1 MTKRDKQEQKIR
13 DNPGN
18 VALEDFE
25 ALIKQYG
32 VIKTKGNHP
41 KARINNYTLP
51 YVRENPVKT
60 CYVKDLLQIIDS
72 L

>member
-1 MTKRDKQEQKIR
+1 MTKRDKREQKIR
-13 DNPGN
+13 DNPAN

-32 VIKTKGNHP
+32 FIKEKGNHP
-41 KARINNYTLP
+41 KARIKHYTLP
-51 YVRENPVKT
+51 YVRQNPVKT
-60 CYVKDLLQIIDS
+60 CYVKDLLEIIDS